1 MRIEHLNTPI
11 SEIEEKMILL
21 SMVGILEALKRDCLQ
36 IDEAEKF
43 LFSPHMINILKS
55 RKCNDKIINL
65 LERGCELEDI
75 VSLIPEKIEKIINEL
90 KESAIEVLKEYPEFV
105 KTFWVELGNN

>member
-1 MRIEHLNTPI
+1 MRIEHLSTPVN
-11 SEIEEKMILL
+11 EIEEKIILL
-21 SMVGILEALKRDCLQ
+21 SVTGILEALKSDCLQ

-43 LFSPHMINILKS
+43 LFSPHMINMLKS

-75 VSLIPEKIEKIINEL
+75 VSLVPDKLEKTINEL
-90 KESAIEVLKEYPEFV
+90 KESAIEMLKGYPEFL
-105 KTFWVELGNN
+105 KTFWVEMEDD

>member
-1 MRIEHLNTPI
+1 MMIEHLSTSM

-21 SMVGILEALKRDCLQ
+21 SIIGILEALKRDCLQ

-55 RKCNDKIINL
+55 LKGNDKIINL

-75 VSLIPEKIEKIINEL
+75 VSLIPEKLEKIINEL
-90 KESAIEVLKEYPEFV
+90 KESAIEVLKGYPKFV
-105 KTFWVELGNN
+105 KTFWVD